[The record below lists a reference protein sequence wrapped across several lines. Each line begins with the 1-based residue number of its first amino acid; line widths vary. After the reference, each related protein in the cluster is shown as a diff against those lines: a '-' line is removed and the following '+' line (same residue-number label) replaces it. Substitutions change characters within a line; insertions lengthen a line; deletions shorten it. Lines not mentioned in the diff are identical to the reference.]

1 MRSLTKTYTRR
12 ILYLGNFF
20 YFTFNWHDDYNLGL
34 AAAELVMATVIE
46 QTQTVNPVIQA
57 IKQTNSV
64 VKTKPTPEA
73 MDTKPKFVVTT
84 MPSREKDSLSVWSME
99 DATEALRSCVK
110 CNYVEDPKEDRRP
123 FMRKPKFLM

>member
-1 MRSLTKTYTRR
+1 M
-12 ILYLGNFF
+12 
-20 YFTFNWHDDYNLGL
+20 NWHDNYNLGL
-34 AAAELVMATVIE
+34 AAAELAMAAIIE

-64 VKTKPTPEA
+64 VKTKSIPEA

-84 MPSREKDSLSVWSME
+84 MPSREKDSLSVSSTE
-99 DATEALRSCVK
+99 DAIEGLRSCVK

-123 FMRKPKFLM
+123 FARKPKFLM